1 MDDQLLQKIAA
12 KIGTAILIVALLD
25 LIFVNW
31 WLIKKEKFITNN
43 QTNTTQDINRELDL
57 KPSPISSVEPSPLS
71 TPSSESKIGSG
82 ETKTETKT
90 IVEKQTQTIIQTAQK
105 EMFIPIG
112 SGSGSS
118 ATFTDISGLRVR
130 IYTNIYAAI
139 DSVVFEATIWP
150 EGGNGRAYAR
160 IINTNDNNPFIE
172 SVISNS
178 TETREVKNSQKIPI
192 PSGQKTY
199 GVQAKTDITNFAAH
213 VENARIKITLKE
225 AFNILT

>member
-25 LIFVNW
+25 LVFVNW
-31 WLIKKEKFITNN
+31 WLIKKEKSMTNN
-43 QTNTTQDINRELDL
+43 QANATQDIKRELDL

-105 EMFIPIG
+105 EIFIPIG

-118 ATFTDISGLRVR
+118 ATFTDISGLKVT
-130 IYTNIYAAI
+130 IDTNKYSAI
-139 DSVVFEATIWP
+139 ESVVFEATLWP

-172 SVISNS
+172 SEISNS
-178 TETREVKNSQKIPI
+178 SASGELKTSVKIPI

-199 GVQAKTDITNFAAH
+199 GVQAKTDITNFPAH
-213 VENARIKITLKE
+213 VENARIKITLK
-225 AFNILT
+225 